1 VVIEYTTKQDVLHH
15 KKEDSFE
22 RRERKE
28 GNNFY
33 MKITHWLENITISQ
47 ETGIKRGN
55 SCYAAVVEASLY
67 VTVIIIVSCLLLF

>member
-1 VVIEYTTKQDVLHH
+1 MIKNLTIGHLQVPPLHRPVKTVIEYTTKQDVLHH

-33 MKITHWLENITISQ
+33 MKITHWLENITISNFL
-47 ETGIKRGN
+47 EN
-55 SCYAAVVEASLY
+55 SY
-67 VTVIIIVSCLLLF
+67 

>member
-1 VVIEYTTKQDVLHH
+1 MKVVIEYTTKQDVLHH
-15 KKEDSFE
+15 KMFYISFE

-33 MKITHWLENITISQ
+33 IKITNWLENITISQ

-55 SCYAAVVEASLY
+55 SFYAAVVEASLY
-67 VTVIIIVSCLLLF
+67 VTVIIIVSC